1 MVKSVL
7 IMCEDGP
14 FGKNSVVESIRMA
27 AGLLAVGDIEDCKV
41 LLLKDAVYF
50 LNKNLKPEVLK
61 MDKFENIIKLI
72 ELSELK
78 IYIHDEALK
87 LAGLKINDL
96 ILQDFLHIINTKE
109 ISQLVLEVDISFK
122 Y

>member
-1 MVKSVL
+1 
-7 IMCEDGP
+7 MCEDGP